1 MKELDPALYT
11 IAWIAPL
18 EIEAQAALHML
29 DNRHDGRFPT
39 SRGDDYIFLAGD
51 INGHNIAIATLPAGQ
66 EYGTGSAA
74 ALASQIKKFFANLW
88 FGLLVGVAAGLPNL
102 RKIPPIDIRL
112 GDVLVGL
119 SEGDSAGLVAYD
131 LGKETT
137 EGFQLLRSGQ
147 VLANT
152 ETVVRSAIGNIKIR
166 APDDTDVFLPFYER
180 IKDKEHSRGIF
191 ADPGQEKDTFY
202 DIGDDGVDSPVQRMQ
217 RPTDRRTR
225 VWYGS
230 IGSGDK
236 LTKNTL
242 KRNGIRDH
250 YEVIGLEMEAAGT
263 MNRIPVGVIRGVC
276 DYADQHKNKEWQ
288 PYAAAM
294 AAAYAKAVI
303 YELGRGKAAPTS
315 DGAKKDLCGTL
326 LCDLPPTTDRFFGR
340 DAELLE
346 MIGSLEAT
354 TQRKGVVLCGIS
366 GSGKTQLAREYV
378 AQRNGKFSAILWID
392 ASSDESVDESFSTCS
407 SRICETTPEFRAGRG
422 STPPRQLVIEWLRTT
437 PKKNWLTVID
447 NANGP
452 IPNKRLLGPFQDM
465 GHGSLCVISTNQV
478 TARALR
484 LKQILVEHLDP
495 RASQSLLLWRAYE
508 NDTEYEEDGKSPWK
522 QVQALAHSKIKLNRA
537 IDELSKVF
545 LATKRQANDHTLLS
559 FSVHA
564 SICQWRLATMEDQDV
579 WIIQA
584 TYSLSKHILSLNDKS
599 HIFKFFNLFNR
610 CLHLLWKH
618 IDACHIDI
626 YGKFAEA
633 YFTICLCGADVYLSM
648 GKSEI
653 AKTLFTSAI
662 DYIRSSSPNDP
673 DKSILLRLL
682 CGLAKSC
689 ENMRE
694 FELAEEALS
703 SAIAISE
710 RLNGHMNDQTVG
722 LVSRVKAL
730 RDHMLTVLENRK
742 RALVAST
749 GPKLAP
755 PMNSSAESLL
765 EFEDEE
771 PYRQLRE
778 GVLAKDS
785 HDSPAS
791 SSDPTT
797 GIPLPNLAWELR
809 FSHPILVFSL
819 QDDGNDLPRLSD
831 AFPMTIQ
838 GGVNIMAYENVD
850 IKSIHIEINVSGM
863 STWNMEGRR
872 KGRQQV
878 GDAFYFNSWKLKLC
892 EAHAASNAKFGDS
905 CTFQLDD
912 ENSQENTRRPESDDV
927 ATPGHVSFPPGS
939 YSYSFETPVDCLL
952 THAEKYIHGDINWT
966 VFAVMR
972 LPESNHRFELR
983 KELPVIQIPQLG
995 ARRFVTNQSP
1005 RQQNEGISFLVD
1017 LPYRIL
1023 PIGGKIPITVG
1034 LGPVN
1039 NDVRVEYLTYSI
1051 VQRAER
1057 WTQDRVTRKSDEQKH
1072 VLLERFKLE
1081 ESTTAGGDE
1090 TDGEETTFSC
1100 ESDASLEEF
1109 LEGIYRP
1116 NLDPAELSSISD
1128 DIILPTCRQMEAGWQ
1143 VGHEPL
1149 ELSCTTPFIQT
1160 KHFIQVTVGGSRPD
1174 PNKSGS
1180 RIKLEMTREIP
1191 ITIIDCRITHRSDI
1205 QVDRMACDSWPRDNS
1220 TTDCGCP
1227 DADSFEESISW
1238 GKMPPTNGHV
1248 YARLATETSVYTRE
1262 VYGGSEDDVRRKSTR
1277 LKDVWSHPIPGPG
1290 KPQHWEVLCDRTTN
1304 LSTAEHSFD
1313 TQNSDPRTAED
1324 TSKSYGFTIDPLD
1337 EPPPYSD

>member
-29 DNRHDGRFPT
+29 DNRHDGKFPI
-39 SRGDDYIFLAGD
+39 SRGDDYVFLAGD
-51 INGHNIAIATLPAGQ
+51 INGHNIVIATLPPGQ

-74 ALASQIKKFFANLW
+74 ALASQIKKFFTNLW

-131 LGKETT
+131 LGKETS
-137 EGFQLLRSGQ
+137 EGFQLLRFGQ

-180 IKDKEHSRGIF
+180 IKDKEHSRGTF
-191 ADPGQEKDTFY
+191 ADPGQEKDIFY

-217 RPTDRRTR
+217 RPTHRRTR

-242 KRNGIRDH
+242 KRNEIRDR
-250 YEVIGLEMEAAGT
+250 YGVIGLEMEAAGT
-263 MNRIPVGVIRGVC
+263 MKRIPVGVIRGVC

-303 YELGRGKAAPTS
+303 YELGPGKVMPS
-315 DGAKKDLCGTL
+315 FSMINEAKHALCGTI

-340 DAELLE
+340 ETELLE
-346 MIGSLEAT
+346 MVKCLEGT
-354 TQRKGVVLCGIS
+354 THRKGVVICGIS

-378 AQRNGKFSAILWID
+378 AQRSGKFSTILWID
-392 ASSDESVDESFSTCS
+392 ATSDESIEESVSTCL
-407 SRICETTPEFRAGRG
+407 SRIYERTPDFRAAREI
-422 STPPRQLVIEWLRTT
+422 TPPRQLVLEWLRTT
-437 PKKNWLTVID
+437 PEKNWLTVID

-465 GHGSLCVISTNQV
+465 KHGALCVISTNQV

-495 RASQSLLLWRAYE
+495 QASQSLLLWRACE
-508 NDTEYEEDGKSPWK
+508 NDTEYDEDGKLFNFLCSRLLLTPQRVLHQRGVVLLDEVAEAFTSDYPELAQFEIDSGVWIWTRNGVIDSLFSMLDSLYKSISMKSKESALLITFCSIYGPSAIPISLVHNLELIHVGDTDDQSPWK
-522 QVQALAHSKIKLNRA
+522 QLQALAQSKLKLNRA

-545 LATKRQANDHTLLS
+545 LATKKQANDHTLMS

-564 SICQWRLATMEDQDV
+564 SICQWRLATMEDRDV

-584 TYSLSKHILSLNDKS
+584 TYSLSKHILSLHEKS

-610 CLHLLWKH
+610 CLDLLWKH
-618 IDACHIDI
+618 IDACRIEI

-662 DYIRSSSPNDP
+662 DYIRSSSPSDP
-673 DKSILLRLL
+673 DENMLLRLL

-689 ENMRE
+689 ENMRK

-730 RDHMLTVLENRK
+730 RDHMLTLLENRK
-742 RALVAST
+742 RALIAST

-771 PYRQLRE
+771 LYRRLRKSA
-778 GVLAKDS
+778 LAKDG

-791 SSDPTT
+791 SSDYTT
-797 GIPLPNLAWELR
+797 GIPLPNMAWELR

-819 QDDGNDLPRLSD
+819 QDDGKDFSGLSD

-838 GGVNIMAYENVD
+838 GRLNVMTYENID
-850 IKSIHIEINVSGM
+850 IKSIHIEINLSGM
-863 STWNMEGRR
+863 SAWNVGGQR
-872 KGRQQV
+872 KGLRRV
-878 GDAFYFNSWKLKLC
+878 GDLFYFNSWKLKLFD
-892 EAHAASNAKFGDS
+892 APMAPHTTFGDN
-905 CTFQLDD
+905 CTFRLDD
-912 ENSQENTRRPESDDV
+912 ENYQENTRRPKSDGIAIPD
-927 ATPGHVSFPPGS
+927 HISFPPGS

-952 THAEKYIHGDINWT
+952 THVEKSIHGDINWT
-966 VFAVMR
+966 AFAVIEFLNFNPR
-972 LPESNHRFELR
+972 HSLR
-983 KELPVIQIPQLG
+983 KELPVIQIPRRPTT
-995 ARRFVTNQSP
+995 RRFTTTGDNDEIAFS
-1005 RQQNEGISFLVD
+1005 VD
-1017 LPYRIL
+1017 LPYKIS
-1023 PIGGKIPITVG
+1023 PIGSELPITVS
-1034 LGPVN
+1034 LGPVKN
-1039 NDVRVEYLTYSI
+1039 GFRAEYLSYSI
-1051 VQRAER
+1051 VQTGER
-1057 WTQDRVTRKSDEQKH
+1057 WTQDRATRKTDHQEL
-1072 VLLERFKLE
+1072 VFLERFKRD
-1081 ESTTAGGDE
+1081 ESTTDRDDNSNDQ
-1090 TDGEETTFSC
+1090 DGEETIFSS
-1100 ESDASLEEF
+1100 ESDASLKALFEKRD
-1109 LEGIYRP
+1109 LP
-1116 NLDPAELSSISD
+1116 NLDPDEPVSISD
-1128 DIILPTCRQMEAGWQ
+1128 DLILPTCKQMEAIWWG
-1143 VGHEPL
+1143 GRGTYGANMFDSIHRGETLYPTHE
-1149 ELSCTTPFIQT
+1149 F
-1160 KHFIQVTVGGSRPD
+1160 
-1174 PNKSGS
+1174 
-1180 RIKLEMTREIP
+1180 
-1191 ITIIDCRITHRSDI
+1191 
-1205 QVDRMACDSWPRDNS
+1205 
-1220 TTDCGCP
+1220 
-1227 DADSFEESISW
+1227 
-1238 GKMPPTNGHV
+1238 
-1248 YARLATETSVYTRE
+1248 
-1262 VYGGSEDDVRRKSTR
+1262 
-1277 LKDVWSHPIPGPG
+1277 
-1290 KPQHWEVLCDRTTN
+1290 
-1304 LSTAEHSFD
+1304 
-1313 TQNSDPRTAED
+1313 
-1324 TSKSYGFTIDPLD
+1324 
-1337 EPPPYSD
+1337 